1 MARINVTLLRKERRM
16 TNETDLSGYISK
28 SDLLKRY
35 GISYGSLYRWKRMG
49 LIPEEWFIKMSV
61 PSGQETFFR
70 EDVICPRID
79 EIIWERDHGN
89 LEDFAGRLSPEEERR
104 PVMVLETRFEK
115 KTVKLEDIVSVII
128 DTGYDVKDITESL
141 AELIRSIFTEDERG
155 NGNG

>member
-1 MARINVTLLRKERRM
+1 MA
-16 TNETDLSGYISK
+16 NETDLSGYISK

-115 KTVKLEDIVSVII
+115 KTVKLEDIVSVTI
-128 DTGYDVKDITESL
+128 DTGYAVKDITESL
-141 AELIRSIFTEDERG
+141 AEMIRSIFTEDERG

>member
-1 MARINVTLLRKERRM
+1 MG
-16 TNETDLSGYISK
+16 NETDLSGYISK
-28 SDLLKRY
+28 ADLLKRY

-89 LEDFAGRLSPEEERR
+89 LEDLAGRLSPEEESR
-104 PVMVLETRFEK
+104 PFMMLETRFEK
-115 KTVKLEDIVSVII
+115 KKVKLEDIVSVTV
-128 DTGYDVKDITESL
+128 DTGYAVKDITESL
-141 AELIRSIFTEDERG
+141 AEIIRAVFIEDGKEES
-155 NGNG
+155 NG

>member
-1 MARINVTLLRKERRM
+1 MA
-16 TNETDLSGYISK
+16 NETDLSGYISK

-141 AELIRSIFTEDERG
+141 AEMIRSIFTEDERG

>member
-1 MARINVTLLRKERRM
+1 M

>member
-1 MARINVTLLRKERRM
+1 MA
-16 TNETDLSGYISK
+16 NETDLSGYISK

-115 KTVKLEDIVSVII
+115 KTVKLEDIVSVTI
-128 DTGYDVKDITESL
+128 DTGYAVKDITESL
-141 AELIRSIFTEDERG
+141 AEMIRAVFTEDVKENSDG
-155 NGNG
+155 

>member
-1 MARINVTLLRKERRM
+1 M

-115 KTVKLEDIVSVII
+115 KTVKLEDIVSVTI
-128 DTGYDVKDITESL
+128 DTGYAVKDITESL
-141 AELIRSIFTEDERG
+141 AEMIRAVFTEDVKENSDG
-155 NGNG
+155 

>member
-1 MARINVTLLRKERRM
+1 MA
-16 TNETDLSGYISK
+16 NETDLSGYISK

>member
-1 MARINVTLLRKERRM
+1 M

-28 SDLLKRY
+28 SDILKRY